1 MSDARRIGVLGAGSW
16 GTALA
21 VHAAESG
28 FETTLWC
35 RDADRRAMLE
45 TGENSLYLPGVSLP
59 ESLRI
64 TDRLDDLADLRLV
77 LVVVPSHGFR
87 AVLSDFLAVSRRD
100 DLTIVSGTKGIEQSG
115 LTRMS
120 EVSFEESHRC
130 DRHVEFAVLSGPS
143 FAAELAA
150 GAPTACVVAS
160 ESAVVARQIQEQLSG
175 RNLRLYTS
183 SDVTGVELGGTAK
196 NVVAIAAGAATG
208 LGFGHNTLAALMTR
222 GLHEITRL
230 GLAYGGRPRTFSGLA
245 GMGDLV
251 LTCTGPLSRNR
262 QTGVALAQGK
272 TLDEISEEMSMVA
285 EGVKNSLALANLAGR
300 KKVEMPITEMMV
312 EVLYEGRSPR
322 SAVETLMSRDLKSE
336 SEL

>member
-1 MSDARRIGVLGAGSW
+1 MQ
-16 GTALA
+16 
-21 VHAAESG
+21 SG
-28 FETTLWC
+28 YETTLWC
-35 RDADRRAMLE
+35 RDAGRREMLE
-45 TGENSLYLPGVSLP
+45 AGENTLYLPGVELP
-59 ESLRI
+59 ASLRI
-64 TDRLDDLADLRLV
+64 TDDMEDLAEHALV

-87 AVLSDFLAVSRRD
+87 DVVRDFFAASRSDR
-100 DLTIVSGTKGIEQSG
+100 LTIVSGTKGIEQEA

-120 EVSFEESHRC
+120 QVTFEESHRY
-130 DRHVEFAVLSGPS
+130 DRDVDFAVLSGPS
-143 FAAELAA
+143 FAAELAS

-160 ESAVVARQIQEQLSG
+160 DSAAVARHLQQLLSR

-196 NVVAIAAGAATG
+196 NVIAIAAGAAAG

-262 QTGVALAQGK
+262 QTGAGLAAGK
-272 TLDEISEEMSMVA
+272 SLDEITREMSMVA
-285 EGVKNSLALANLAGR
+285 EGVKNSRALALLAER

-312 EVLYEGRSPR
+312 EVLHHGRSPR
-322 SAVETLMSRDLKSE
+322 SAVEALMARDLKSE